1 MRRFRHASE
10 LVSAVGTS
18 LGTSDWHQISQ
29 PAVDAFASLTGD
41 KQWIHVD
48 RERSERE
55 SPYGETIAHGTFILA
70 LVPFCVSAL
79 LQIDD
84 AKMVVNVGLDKTRFR
99 QPVTVGSC
107 VRISASLTPPAR
119 PPPPPPRRAR
129 RPGGWVL
136 ATVRAIMVS
145 DQTQGAV
152 CTTEQRLLVH
162 V

>member
-10 LVSAVGTS
+10 LVSAVGAS

-55 SPYGETIAHGTFILA
+55 SPYGETIAHGAFILA

-99 QPVTVGSC
+99 QPRPGGSFPTL
-107 VRISASLTPPAR
+107 S
-119 PPPPPPRRAR
+119 PPPPPPPNG
-129 RPGGWVL
+129 PGGGCWL
-136 ATVRAIMVS
+136 P
-145 DQTQGAV
+145 
-152 CTTEQRLLVH
+152 
-162 V
+162 

>member
-107 VRISASLTPPAR
+107 VRISASLTA
-119 PPPPPPRRAR
+119 AEHAL
-129 RPGGWVL
+129 GGVL

-152 CTTEQRLLVH
+152 CTPEQRLLVH